1 MKLLKSLSVK
11 GKLLLLIA
19 VPLLA
24 LLLLQGRWLLSNLD
38 NMYELSDIQ
47 ALVQISALNSALA
60 HELQKERG
68 MSAGFLGSKGQAFA
82 QALSQQQR
90 MTDERIRGWS
100 DFLQQQSFNLY
111 PKLNQA
117 IKDTQASLKMLSTLR
132 QSVQAQTAALPDVL
146 AFYAQTIDR
155 LLMVP
160 ALASEFA
167 GYGKTVRQLQAYYSF
182 LQSKERAGIER
193 AVLSNVFARDAFTP
207 RLFARFVR
215 LVSEQDAFLQSFE
228 RIADAQTLAAYRR
241 FQQSAAEQK
250 VSRLREKAMQGNAG
264 FGVSSTDWFAAATAR
279 IDALKA
285 LEDEQQQ
292 VLLNHASDAL
302 QATRNELW
310 LGVLIAVM
318 TVSVTALLAFWLS
331 YLLYQQIRQLHIGLT
346 AAGNDLCLYQRVPV
360 LLDDELG
367 EAARACNQMM
377 ARMASMVEHITD
389 ISAQLTLISMQN
401 HVTISL
407 STKGMDLQQNETAKV
422 VTAIGQLEVATQEI
436 AGNIQQVADQSDAAN
451 HTADKSGDA
460 VQSSLS
466 YISQLDGKMSQVSAV
481 IRSLHDSSGA
491 IGGVLNVIKSIA
503 EQTNL
508 LALNA
513 AIEAA
518 RAGEQGQGFAVVAD
532 EVRTLAQRTQDST
545 LEIESII
552 GRFQQESKQA
562 FVAVESS
569 QEAVQHTVK
578 LASSLDEELGHI
590 RSAVRTIR
598 DMSDQVAAAAEEQV
612 ATNQEVAR
620 SVRSIYKI
628 AEHTVATSNFM
639 RKTAKEQRELAGKLT
654 DLAAEF
660 VLSPK

>member
-1 MKLLKSLSVK
+1 MGLLKSLSVK
-11 GKLLLLIA
+11 GKLLLLIT

-24 LLLLQGRWLLSNLD
+24 LLSLQGRWLLSNL
-38 NMYELSDIQ
+38 NHMQELSDIQ

-68 MSAGFLGSKGQAFA
+68 MSAGFLGSKGQTFA
-82 QALSQQQR
+82 QALPQQQR
-90 MTDERIRGWS
+90 IADERIRGWS
-100 DFLQQQSFNLY
+100 DFLQQQSFNTY

-117 IKDTQASLKMLSTLR
+117 INDAQANLKTLNTLR
-132 QSVQAQTAALPDVL
+132 QSVLSQTAALPDVL
-146 AFYAQTIDR
+146 AFYTQTIDR
-155 LLMVP
+155 LLIVP
-160 ALASEFA
+160 ALASEFT
-167 GYGKTVRQLQAYYSF
+167 GHGETVRQLQAYYSF
-182 LQSKERAGIER
+182 LQGKERAGIER

-207 RLFARFVR
+207 QLFARFVR

-228 RIADAQTLAAYRR
+228 RIADAQALAAYRQ
-241 FQQSAAEQK
+241 FQQSAAVQN
-250 VSRLREKAMQGNAG
+250 VSRLREKALQGDSG
-264 FGVSSTDWFAAATAR
+264 FGVSSTDWFAAATER
-279 IDALKA
+279 IEALKI
-285 LEDEQQQ
+285 LEDGQQQ
-292 VLLNHASDAL
+292 ALLDNASGIL
-302 QATRNELW
+302 QDTRNELW
-310 LGVLIAVM
+310 LGILIAVI

-377 ARMASMVEHITD
+377 ARMASMVEHITA
-389 ISAQLTLISMQN
+389 ISEQLTLISMQN

-422 VTAIGQLEVATQEI
+422 VTAIGQLEVATKEI
-436 AGNIQQVADQSDAAN
+436 AGNIQRVADQSDAAN
-451 HTADKSGDA
+451 HTADKSGEA
-460 VQSSLS
+460 VQSSLN
-466 YISQLDGKMSQVSAV
+466 YIGQLDEKMNQVSTV

-518 RAGEQGQGFAVVAD
+518 RAGEQGRGFAVVAD

-545 LEIESII
+545 SEIESII

-612 ATNQEVAR
+612 ATNQEVAG

-654 DLAAEF
+654 SLAAEF